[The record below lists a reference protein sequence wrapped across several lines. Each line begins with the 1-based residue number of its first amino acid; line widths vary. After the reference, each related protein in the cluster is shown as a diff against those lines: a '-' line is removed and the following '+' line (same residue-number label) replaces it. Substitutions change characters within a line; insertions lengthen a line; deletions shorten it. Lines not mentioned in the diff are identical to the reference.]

1 MEEKQLIIT
10 REKHLDHLVRVVPL
24 VVMGYA
30 LQCYLLFQLKGALAP
45 EFIMILGVALVLMI
59 SSFIIYDTNHKV
71 IFGQDYLSISFFLYH
86 QVIPLDDII
95 QVHVAGSQNSFDRVM
110 LHTHHY
116 GKIRLYFVDDA
127 FKIKEWIDSQK
138 NSSQLAA

>member
-1 MEEKQLIIT
+1 MKEKQLIIT

-24 VVMGYA
+24 VVLGYA
-30 LQCYLLFQLKGALAP
+30 LQCYILFQLKGELAP
-45 EFIMILGVALVLMI
+45 EFIMILGIALVLMI
-59 SSFIIYDTNHKV
+59 SSFIIYDTNHQVK
-71 IFGQDYLSISFFLYH
+71 INHDYLSISFFFY
-86 QVIPLDDII
+86 QKVIPLDDII
-95 QVHVAGSQNSFDRVM
+95 QVQIADSQNSFDMVM

-138 NSSQLAA
+138 NLSQLAA